1 MRDKV
6 QYIIIG
12 TLSVAFWKTAC
23 NYFGGKFAFMVLLPY
38 FCNEESKRSK
48 RKLSSRI
55 VFAERT
61 KSTVYAKAVLFF
73 CCFWCKCTY
82 ILHTKQ

>member
-48 RKLSSRI
+48 RKLSSQA
-55 VFAERT
+55 VNCLCRT
-61 KSTVYAKAVLFF
+61 YQKHCLRQSSAFFLLF
-73 CCFWCKCTY
+73 
-82 ILHTKQ
+82 LV